1 MKWATENRKHAI
13 STLKSARLEI
23 PRRRFPPVRLLRVPA
38 SPVLPQREQGFT
50 LIELIAAM
58 TILLLLSTLA
68 LPVAR
73 VQVQRTREVELR
85 RDLRDM
91 REAIDRY
98 KDYSDRGMIPVKADT
113 YGYPPDF
120 QTLVDGV
127 VLRGTAKGK
136 LKFLR
141 RIPIDPMTGKA
152 DWGFRS
158 MQDDPDSSSWGG
170 ENVFDVYC
178 PSTATALD
186 GTKYSEW

>member
-1 MKWATENRKHAI
+1 MTSASENPKQSIFERKRGSLVVARRR
-13 STLKSARLEI
+13 SESARLE
-23 PRRRFPPVRLLRVPA
+23 RRFSSSAWLGHG
-38 SPVLPQREQGFT
+38 QGFT
-50 LIELIAAM
+50 LLEMIAAM

-98 KDYSDRGMIPVKADT
+98 KDYSDRGMIPVKVDT

-127 VLRGTAKGK
+127 VLKGTAKGK

-158 MQDDPDSSSWGG
+158 MQDDPDSTSWGG
-170 ENVFDVYC
+170 ENLFDVYC

-186 GTKYSEW
+186 GTKYSDW